1 MTIAYLGP
9 KGTFTE
15 IALATYFS
23 NESVKLPK
31 PSIEDVFQS
40 VTDEESIYGVVP
52 IENSIEGAVN
62 NTLDQLLER
71 EIYVIGEV
79 KIPIN
84 QCLLAK
90 NIENKE
96 IINVYSHPQSFAQC
110 RKWINDNL
118 PKSNL
123 TPVLSNSEGAIKVKS
138 NTDACIGPNILSS
151 YYNLDIIQTNIQDFK
166 NNETRFLILSKSMKS
181 IRSQSKTS
189 IVIIPQTENKSGSL
203 YSLLKP
209 FSDNNINLTR
219 IESRPVK
226 TKNWKYSFYIDFEGN
241 HEDEAIKNTLKIIQ
255 RSDNEIKILG
265 SYNHIIN
272 MLDALLNE

>member
-15 IALATYFS
+15 IALSTYFN
-23 NESVKLPK
+23 NEAVKIPK

-40 VTDEESIYGVVP
+40 VIDRESTYGVVP
-52 IENSIEGAVN
+52 VENSIEGAVN

-71 EIYVIGEV
+71 DIYVIGEI

-90 NIENKE
+90 NIQDNE

-110 RKWINDNL
+110 RKWINDNI

-123 TPVLSNSEGAIKVKS
+123 IPVLSNSEGAIKVKS
-138 NTDACIGPNILSS
+138 STDACIGPNILSS
-151 YYNLDIIQTNIQDFK
+151 YYNLNIIQTNIQDFR
-166 NNETRFLILSKSMKS
+166 NNETRFLILSRTMESVTSK
-181 IRSQSKTS
+181 SKTS
-189 IVIIPQTENKSGSL
+189 IVIIPQAESKSGSL

-241 HEDEAIKNTLKIIQ
+241 YEDEAIKKTLNTIQ
-255 RSDNEIKILG
+255 QSDNEIKLLG
-265 SYNHIIN
+265 SYKSHN
-272 MLDALLNE
+272 

>member
-1 MTIAYLGP
+1 MFIRIHNHLLNAENGLMT
-9 KGTFTE
+9 
-15 IALATYFS
+15 
-23 NESVKLPK
+23 
-31 PSIEDVFQS
+31 
-40 VTDEESIYGVVP
+40 
-52 IENSIEGAVN
+52 
-62 NTLDQLLER
+62 
-71 EIYVIGEV
+71 
-79 KIPIN
+79 
-84 QCLLAK
+84 
-90 NIENKE
+90 
-96 IINVYSHPQSFAQC
+96 
-110 RKWINDNL
+110 NL

-138 NTDACIGPNILSS
+138 NTDACIGPSILSS

-189 IVIIPQTENKSGSL
+189 IVIIPQTESKSGSL

-241 HEDEAIKNTLKIIQ
+241 HEDEAIKNTLNAH
-255 RSDNEIKILG
+255 S
-265 SYNHIIN
+265 
-272 MLDALLNE
+272 A

>member
-23 NESVKLPK
+23 NEPVKLPK

-138 NTDACIGPNILSS
+138 NTDACIGPSILSS

-181 IRSQSKTS
+181 IRSKSKTS

-241 HEDEAIKNTLKIIQ
+241 HEDEAIKNTLNIIQ

-265 SYNHIIN
+265 SYKPHN
-272 MLDALLNE
+272 